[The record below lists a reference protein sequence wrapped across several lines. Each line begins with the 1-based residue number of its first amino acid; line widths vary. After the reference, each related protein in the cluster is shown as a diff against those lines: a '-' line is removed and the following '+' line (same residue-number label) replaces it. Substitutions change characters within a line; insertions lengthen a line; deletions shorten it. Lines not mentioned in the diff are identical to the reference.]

1 MTKLANVKEL
11 EQLKKEVAA
20 TMGAEKRRIIVSGG
34 TCGRAFG
41 GDELVASVKKELS
54 AQGLEEKVDF
64 RVTGCLGFCERE
76 PIMLVLPERIF
87 YPQPAVKDVAEIIT
101 ETVINGKVIDRLLYT
116 DPATGEKVV
125 QAPEVPFYKKQEK
138 NVFGRNDKIDPTSIT
153 DYIGIG
159 GYGSL
164 AKALSSM
171 KPEQVIDTIKKSGLR
186 GRGGAGFPTGKK
198 WEFCRNAPGDYKYII
213 CNADEGD
220 PGAFMD
226 RSILEGNPNS
236 VLEGML
242 IGAFA
247 IGANKGIIY
256 VRDEYPLA
264 VERLV
269 NAIKQA
275 KELGLMGKNILGSGF
290 DFEIEIHRGAGAFV
304 CGEET
309 SLIASLENRAGEP
322 RQRPPF
328 PVTKGLWG
336 KPTNINNVKTWAN
349 VPLIIDKGADWFA
362 GIGTEGSKGTMIFSL
377 VGKVNNTGLVEVPM
391 GITLREMVYELG
403 GGIKD
408 GKAFKA
414 VQIGG
419 PSGGCIP
426 ADLLDL
432 PVDYER
438 LTEAG
443 AMMGSGGMIVMD
455 ETTCMVDVAKYFL
468 NFLKGES
475 CGKCTPCREGVM
487 QMHKIISDICDGK
500 GSMEDL
506 KLLEELAAFIK
517 DASLCALGRT
527 APNPVLTTTRFFM
540 DEYKAHIEDKK
551 CPAGVCKALISYN
564 INAEACTGCTL
575 CATQCPQ
582 EAITGDKKAAHT
594 IDPKK
599 CIKCGIC
606 KDVCNFGAVRVD

>member
-1 MTKLANVKEL
+1 MTKLANFKEL
-11 EQLKKEVAA
+11 EELRKEVAA
-20 TMGAEKRRIIVSGG
+20 TTDTDKRCIIVSGG

-41 GDELVASVKKELS
+41 SDELVASVKKELA
-54 AQGLEEKVDF
+54 AQALEEKVDL

-76 PIMLVLPERIF
+76 PIVLILPENIF

-125 QAPEVPFYKKQEK
+125 TAPDVPFYKKQEK

-164 AKALSSM
+164 AKALSTM
-171 KPEQVIDTIKKSGLR
+171 KPGQVIDTIKKSGLR

-256 VRDEYPLA
+256 ARDEYPLA
-264 VERLV
+264 VERLE

-275 KELGLMGKNILGSGF
+275 KELGLMGENILGSGF
-290 DFEIEIHRGAGAFV
+290 DFEIEIIRGAGAFV

-309 SLIASLENRAGEP
+309 ALIASLENRAGEP

-328 PVTKGLWG
+328 PVHKGLWG

-391 GITLREMVYELG
+391 GITLREMVFDLG

-432 PVDYER
+432 PIDYER

-455 ETTCMVDVAKYFL
+455 EDTCMVDVAKYFL

-487 QMHKIISDICDGK
+487 QMHKIVSDICDGK

-540 DEYKAHIEDKK
+540 DEYKAHIEDKR
-551 CPAGVCKALISYN
+551 CPAGVCKALISYS
-564 INAEACTGCTL
+564 IDAEACTGCTL

-582 EAITGDKKAAHT
+582 EAITGEKKAAHT
-594 IDPKK
+594 IDPGK

-606 KDVCNFGAVRVD
+606 KDVCNFGAVRID

>member
-1 MTKLANVKEL
+1 MTKLANVKDL
-11 EQLKKEVAA
+11 EALSKEVAA
-20 TMGAEKRRIIVSGG
+20 TKDPKKRSIIVSGG

-41 GDELVASVKKELS
+41 GDELVASVKKELE
-54 AQGLEEKVDF
+54 AQGLKDKIDL

-76 PIMLVLPERIF
+76 PIMLILPERIF
-87 YPQPAVKDVAEIIT
+87 YPQPAPKDVAEIIT
-101 ETVINGKVIDRLLYT
+101 ETVVNGKVIDRLLFT

-171 KPEQVIDTIKKSGLR
+171 KPEQVIGTIKKSGLR

-264 VERLV
+264 VERLE

-391 GITLREMVYELG
+391 GITLREMVYDLG

-432 PVDYER
+432 PIDYER

-487 QMHKIISDICDGK
+487 QMHKIISDICDGN

-540 DEYKAHIEDKK
+540 DEYKAHIENKK

-594 IDPKK
+594 IDSKK